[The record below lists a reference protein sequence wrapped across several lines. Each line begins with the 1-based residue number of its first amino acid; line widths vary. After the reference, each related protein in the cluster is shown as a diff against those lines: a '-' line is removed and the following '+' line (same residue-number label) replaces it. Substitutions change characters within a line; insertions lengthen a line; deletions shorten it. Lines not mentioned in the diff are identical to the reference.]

1 MAYNQD
7 DADDW
12 GLAQDGCDNGQWERD
27 EMRSATRNGFW
38 VCLVRRCDEIVIV
51 GVVVALSSGDGSG
64 FVCVFCG
71 GGYGFGSS
79 GFEVWM

>member
-1 MAYNQD
+1 
-7 DADDW
+7 
-12 GLAQDGCDNGQWERD
+12 
-27 EMRSATRNGFW
+27 MRSATRNGFW

-51 GVVVALSSGDGSG
+51 GEVVALSSGDGSG